1 MANIIT
7 FIKKYYVFL
16 LFILVIALSVFLF
29 RTLSTLKQERADR
42 KFEQKIEAQNLSALK
57 DSITTEY
64 DKKLKAYVSTSDN
77 FVVNK
82 LSDLEK
88 YNKSLTDELK
98 KMKGDILSVIESKIQ
113 ADLGGITTKNDSIV
127 VLDEKTNHYGLKF
140 NSPYSDAGFQQKL
153 IGMSKFYVIPNE
165 TTKKWTITPDATI
178 FSTNLT
184 SIAITYGFEDLKD
197 KYKVFAYT
205 KSDKIKITDITGGYF
220 IDKQIV
226 KPIKN
231 KKWGIGPQIG
241 YGMSTN
247 SNLTNP
253 SFGWNIGI
261 GVHYDILKW

>member
-1 MANIIT
+1 MKNIVT

-98 KMKGDILSVIESKIQ
+98 KMKGDM
-113 ADLGGITTKNDSIV
+113 T
-127 VLDEKTNHYGLKF
+127 
-140 NSPYSDAGFQQKL
+140 
-153 IGMSKFYVIPNE
+153 
-165 TTKKWTITPDATI
+165 W
-178 FSTNLT
+178 
-184 SIAITYGFEDLKD
+184 
-197 KYKVFAYT
+197 
-205 KSDKIKITDITGGYF
+205 
-220 IDKQIV
+220 
-226 KPIKN
+226 
-231 KKWGIGPQIG
+231 
-241 YGMSTN
+241 
-247 SNLTNP
+247 
-253 SFGWNIGI
+253 
-261 GVHYDILKW
+261 

>member
-29 RTLSTLKQERADR
+29 RTLSALNQERADR

-98 KMKGDILSVIESKIQ
+98 STRVMML
-113 ADLGGITTKNDSIV
+113 LIV
-127 VLDEKTNHYGLKF
+127 
-140 NSPYSDAGFQQKL
+140 
-153 IGMSKFYVIPNE
+153 
-165 TTKKWTITPDATI
+165 
-178 FSTNLT
+178 
-184 SIAITYGFEDLKD
+184 
-197 KYKVFAYT
+197 
-205 KSDKIKITDITGGYF
+205 
-220 IDKQIV
+220 
-226 KPIKN
+226 
-231 KKWGIGPQIG
+231 
-241 YGMSTN
+241 
-247 SNLTNP
+247 
-253 SFGWNIGI
+253 
-261 GVHYDILKW
+261 